1 MKKAV
6 EQTCQI
12 PWRLLIK
19 YAWGIVGA
27 ICLSSPFASPLA
39 ADAWDVEGSNGVL
52 YVHGA
57 LAESA
62 CRLEMDSAR
71 QDIIMGETGTGRLLS
86 IGEQGTPVAFQIR
99 LRDCLRS
106 SSVRDERTGNTVRA
120 YEQPS
125 VTITFRGEKDADNP
139 ELVSVNGV
147 SGMGLRIVDA
157 MGRSVRLGSRGA
169 PLILD
174 HGQSALSFT
183 VAPER
188 TSAPLVAGSYRSVV
202 DFNLSYD

>member
-1 MKKAV
+1 M
-6 EQTCQI
+6 
-12 PWRLLIK
+12 
-19 YAWGIVGA
+19 GA
-27 ICLSSPFASPLA
+27 IILTCPLVSVA

-52 YVHGA
+52 YIYGA

-71 QDIIMGETGTGRLLS
+71 QDIVMGEIGTGHLLNV
-86 IGEQGTPVAFQIR
+86 GEQGTPVGFQIR

-106 SSVRDERTGNTVRA
+106 SSIRDERTGSAFQA

-125 VTITFRGEKDADNP
+125 VTVTFRGEKDADNP
-139 ELVSVNGV
+139 ELIGVRGV

-157 MGRSVRLGSRGA
+157 QRRSVRLGSRGV

-174 HGQSALSFT
+174 RGQNALSFT